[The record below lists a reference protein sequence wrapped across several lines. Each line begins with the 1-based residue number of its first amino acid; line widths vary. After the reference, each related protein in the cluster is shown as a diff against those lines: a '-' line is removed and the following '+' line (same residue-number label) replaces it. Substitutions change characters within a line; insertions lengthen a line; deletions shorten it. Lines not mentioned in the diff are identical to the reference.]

1 MRTTQRYGGLP
12 TAQVKEVFA
21 SARQRQPFRRTSDA
35 SAPCRNVAI
44 VRRRTTARLSAQHAA
59 ACIHRHTRNAG
70 HCRQRDHRG
79 LRREKTACC
88 RHGGDRFTPRR
99 AQGVWCKGGR
109 TPVSPSLYLAFSIK
123 NLCERCDAVC
133 CRLTVMVDPSDR
145 IPNHLTSVTPQG
157 WHVMARDEEGWCV
170 AIDAARMCCSIY
182 ETRPAICRRFVMS
195 GPYCRDVRAT
205 YDDQR
210 RRGIPLTL
218 YNA

>member
-1 MRTTQRYGGLP
+1 MRAALACTGNG
-12 TAQVKEVFA
+12 
-21 SARQRQPFRRTSDA
+21 
-35 SAPCRNVAI
+35 
-44 VRRRTTARLSAQHAA
+44 TARRLARPGTRSPTFCAA
-59 ACIHRHTRNAG
+59 AVANLQQHG
-70 HCRQRDHRG
+70 RG
-79 LRREKTACC
+79 
-88 RHGGDRFTPRR
+88 RFTPRH
-99 AQGVWCKGGR
+99 AQGVWCKCGR

-133 CRLTVMVDPSDR
+133 CRLTVMVDPTDR
-145 IPNHLTSVTPQG
+145 IPQHLTSVTPQG